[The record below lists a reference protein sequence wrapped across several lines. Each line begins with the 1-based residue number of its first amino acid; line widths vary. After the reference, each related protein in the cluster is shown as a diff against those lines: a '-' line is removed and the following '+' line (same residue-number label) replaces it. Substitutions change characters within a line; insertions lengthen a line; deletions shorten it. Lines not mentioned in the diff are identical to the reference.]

1 MFYNTIRKMVYKFI
15 SYLKFLIKS
24 SNQHGVHSPFV
35 YNFVTKGLYK
45 KSQKSS
51 LIKQNVELQK
61 LSKKK
66 VKILSKIINY
76 FEVEQIYFA
85 SNKFRNTENDSSK
98 IVFIDVNELQFLD
111 LKKDIIITITD
122 IYKNKKNTSTWLNF
136 IKDTENIVTVNTY
149 FYGLIFF
156 RPEQAKEHFIIR
168 V

>member
-1 MFYNTIRKMVYKFI
+1 MLYPFF
-15 SYLKFLIKS
+15 SYLKFLIQS
-24 SNQHGVHSPFV
+24 TNQHGVHSPFV

-51 LIKQNVELQK
+51 LIEQNVELQN

-85 SNKFRNTENDSSK
+85 SDKVKNTENDNYK
-98 IVFIDVNELQFLD
+98 IVFINVNELQFID
-111 LKKDIIITITD
+111 FKKNLIIIITD
-122 IYKNKKNTSTWLNF
+122 IYKNKQNTSTWLNF
-136 IKDTENIVTVNTY
+136 IKETKNIVTVNTY
-149 FYGLIFF
+149 FYGLIFL